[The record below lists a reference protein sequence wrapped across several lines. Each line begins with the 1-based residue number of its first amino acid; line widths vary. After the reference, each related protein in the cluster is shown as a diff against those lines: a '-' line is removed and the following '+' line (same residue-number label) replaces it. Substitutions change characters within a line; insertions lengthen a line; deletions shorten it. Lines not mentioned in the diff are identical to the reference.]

1 MDLQLAVFDMAG
13 TTVVDRDGVN
23 SCFRAALAE
32 AGLRVSAA
40 DVNEVMG
47 LPKPEAVR
55 KLIERSTLRD
65 QLIDQ
70 VEAIHRAFV
79 ARMIRFYETNPEVR
93 EVPGTSATFKI
104 LRDAGV
110 KIAVNTGF
118 SRNIAQVIIDR
129 LGWMRDRLID
139 ASIASDEVAFG
150 RPHPDM
156 IWELMINLEL
166 NDPLRIAKI
175 GDTPVDLEEGENAG
189 CGWLVGVTSGSHTRE
204 QLQNSPHTHLID
216 SVADLPRALG
226 IGR

>member
-23 SCFRAALAE
+23 GCFRAALAE
-32 AGLRVSAA
+32 AGLRVSAQE
-40 DVNEVMG
+40 VNKVMG
-47 LPKPEAVR
+47 LPKAEAVR
-55 KLIERSTLRD
+55 KLIERSTDRD

-70 VEAIHRAFV
+70 VETIHSEFV
-79 ARMIRFYETNPEVR
+79 ARMIRFYETNPEIR
-93 EVPGTSATFKI
+93 EVTGTSATFKS
-104 LRDAGV
+104 LRAAGV
-110 KIAVNTGF
+110 EIAVNTGF

-129 LGWMRDRLID
+129 LGWTRDKLID
-139 ASIASDEVAFG
+139 ASIASDEVERG

-156 IWELMINLEL
+156 IRKLMKGLGVS
-166 NDPLRIAKI
+166 DPAGVAKI
-175 GDTPVDLEEGENAG
+175 GDTPVDLEEGQNAG

-226 IGR
+226 IGS

>member
-40 DVNEVMG
+40 EVNEVMG
-47 LPKPEAVR
+47 LPKAEAVR
-55 KLIERSTLRD
+55 KLIEGSTLRD
-65 QLIDQ
+65 QLINQ
-70 VEAIHRAFV
+70 VDSIHGVFV
-79 ARMIRFYETNPEVR
+79 ARMIRFYESKPQVR
-93 EVPGTSATFKI
+93 EVAGTRATFGI
-104 LRDAGV
+104 LRAAGV

-129 LGWMRDRLID
+129 LGWIRNSLID
-139 ASIASDEVAFG
+139 ASIASDEVTRG

-156 IWELMINLEL
+156 IRELMKRLGVGESAHV
-166 NDPLRIAKI
+166 AKI
-175 GDTPVDLEEGENAG
+175 GDTPVDLEEGQNAG
-189 CGWLVGVTSGSHTRE
+189 CGWLIGVTNGSHTRE
-204 QLQNSPHTHLID
+204 QLQHSPHTHLID

-226 IGR
+226 IGT

>member
-47 LPKPEAVR
+47 LPKAEAVR
-55 KLIERSTLRD
+55 KLIERSSLRD
-65 QLIDQ
+65 QLIDR

-79 ARMIRFYETNPEVR
+79 TSMIRFYETNPDIR
-93 EVPGTSATFKI
+93 EVAGTSATFKT
-104 LRDAGV
+104 LRDAAV

-129 LGWMRDRLID
+129 LGWTRNSLID
-139 ASIASDEVAFG
+139 TSIASDEVTHG

-156 IWELMINLEL
+156 IRELMKRLGVSE
-166 NDPLRIAKI
+166 PARVAKI
-175 GDTPVDLEEGENAG
+175 GDTPVDLEEGRNAG

-204 QLQNSPHTHLID
+204 QLENSPHTHLIE

-226 IGR
+226 IA

>member
-32 AGLRVSAA
+32 VGLRVTAA

-47 LPKPEAVR
+47 LPKAEAVR
-55 KLIERSTLRD
+55 KLIERSALRD

-70 VEAIHRAFV
+70 VDAIHGAFV
-79 ARMIRFYETNPEVR
+79 ARMIRFYETNPEIR

-129 LGWMRDRLID
+129 LGWTRDRLID
-139 ASIASDEVAFG
+139 ASIASDEVAHG

-156 IWELMINLEL
+156 IRELMRRLGVS
-166 NDPLRIAKI
+166 DPGRVAKI
-175 GDTPVDLEEGENAG
+175 GDTPVDLEEGQNAG
-189 CGWLVGVTSGSHTRE
+189 CGWLVGVTGGSHTRE
-204 QLQNSPHTHLID
+204 QLQNSPHDHLID